1 MDKEILWKQFVVYV
15 DLYKFYMDLTIKI
28 NLFYYGITGAIV
40 SFYFTHPHTPLIR
53 YALCLP
59 VLMALA
65 FSGIFIYGA
74 HLMPIL
80 RFDLFDIRDKL
91 GLATAPD
98 LGVLTLILRIFAI
111 LLLFV
116 AVGLIILI
124 CTAA

>member
-1 MDKEILWKQFVVYV
+1 MEKEILWKQFVVYV

-40 SFYFTHPHTPLIR
+40 SFYFAHPQTLLIR

-59 VLMALA
+59 VLMGFA
-65 FSGIFIYGA
+65 FSGIFFYGA

-98 LGVLTLILRIFAI
+98 LGVLTLVLRIFAI
-111 LLLFV
+111 LLFFV
-116 AVGLIILI
+116 AVGLVILI